1 MRRYNR
7 RFVVDLLSDEVIH
20 CRGRMQKVNGNPW
33 YMGSTDGVN
42 WARRRFR
49 PGFQE
54 IAKSV
59 GDLAA
64 MRLRGKRLILP
75 DDMSW

>member
-7 RFVVDLLSDEVIH
+7 RFIVDLLSDEVIH
-20 CRGRMQKVNGNPW
+20 CRGRMQKVNGHLW

-42 WARRRFR
+42 WVRRWFR

-54 IAKSV
+54 IAKSI